1 MFIEP
6 ENLESDGAEIIDTC
20 VFGSGPAGM
29 TLALKL
35 AKAGQQVVLVEA
47 GAQEYED
54 WSQAHYEG
62 TVIGDAYHP
71 LDAARLRMFGG
82 SSNHWAGHSIPLEAE
97 DYTPRPYAAHTG
109 WPISI
114 NDVAPYLAEACDI
127 LEIPNDFAEI
137 AYSDITRKTRFQW
150 SPPVVFSEKYGEEI
164 AASSNL
170 RVVLETAL
178 VGFQQDGAQI
188 SAARL
193 RTRDGQTY
201 TLRARQFVMCLG
213 GIENSRMLLWMNA
226 ENNHALI
233 ENRDLI
239 GRYWMEHPHVQLGE
253 VLFEN
258 LTPDFFY
265 NDEAT
270 FSLTRARQDEA
281 KILNAALQVERYSY
295 SATKALIA
303 DVACVAPALGTR
315 LLHGLGKKLVCG
327 ARLHGQWEQAPVAD
341 NRVTL
346 GRERDAFGIPKTEL
360 YWQRSRTDQKTIAET
375 TRIFAEDLAQ
385 AGLGRVRLAQ
395 WIERDTMVP
404 DEDMMAIWHHMGGTR
419 MSDDPA
425 RGLVDKNLKVHGL
438 GNLYI
443 GGSSVF
449 PTGGYA
455 NPTLMIVQMSLRLA
469 AHLEHVQSN

>member
-1 MFIEP
+1 MFIDLGA
-6 ENLESDGAEIIDTC
+6 LESGSAETVDTC
-20 VFGSGPAGM
+20 IFGSGPAGM

-35 AKAGQQVVLVEA
+35 AETGQQVVLVEA
-47 GAQEYED
+47 GARDYED

-62 TVIGDAYHP
+62 TVIGDEYHP

-97 DYTPRPYAAHTG
+97 DYTPRPYAADTG

-114 NDVAPYLAEACDI
+114 GDVAPYLTEACDI
-127 LEIPNDFAEI
+127 LEIPNDFSET
-137 AYSDITRKTRFQW
+137 AYSETIRKTRFQW
-150 SPPVVFSEKYGEEI
+150 SPPVLFGDKYDADI
-164 AASSNL
+164 AASTNL

-188 SAARL
+188 SAAQL
-193 RTRDGQTY
+193 RTRDGQTHN
-201 TLRARQFVMCLG
+201 LKARRFVMCLG
-213 GIENSRMLLWMNA
+213 GIENSRMLLWMNT
-226 ENNHALI
+226 ENNRALI
-233 ENRDLI
+233 ENHDLI
-239 GRYWMEHPHVQLGE
+239 GRYWMEHPHAQLGE

-270 FSLTRARQDEA
+270 FSLTRARQDKA
-281 KILNAALQVERYSY
+281 GILNAALQVEQYSY

-303 DVACVAPALGTR
+303 DVTCVAPALGAR

-346 GRERDAFGIPKTEL
+346 GRSRDAFGIPQTEL

-385 AGLGRVRLAQ
+385 ASLGRVRLAR
-395 WIERDTMVP
+395 WIEHDTLVP
-404 DEDMMAIWHHMGGTR
+404 DGGMMAIWHHMGGTR

-425 RGLVDKNLKVHGL
+425 LGVVDKNLKVHGL

-455 NPTLMIVQMSLRLA
+455 NPTLMIVQLSLRLA
-469 AHLEHVQSN
+469 DHLSR